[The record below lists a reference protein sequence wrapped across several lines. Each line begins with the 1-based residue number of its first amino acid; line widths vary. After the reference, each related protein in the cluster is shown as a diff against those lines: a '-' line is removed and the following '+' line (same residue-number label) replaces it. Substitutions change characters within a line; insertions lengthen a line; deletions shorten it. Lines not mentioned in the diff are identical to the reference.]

1 MYFTDRGIE
10 ELEHR
15 RGMNRSPSAG
25 SPNACASSSTT
36 TRSSTLR
43 SSGSR
48 PGSPGSTKSDHVG
61 WVTRRQD
68 LRLRRLVRRRSRRP
82 EGAGLGRSGGGED
95 PAVDRCRP
103 DCLPARRPGP
113 DDRGHRRSNATGV
126 LSALCS
132 RRRTRRGARGRRRG
146 RLHRLPGGPVGRHPR
161 VRPAVDAGSAS
172 LSARHRSAQRR
183 PAPGSQS
190 WTTPTPR
197 SAAASTCRTS
207 RRTERWS
214 NAAPGRRRTSLTVC
228 TPRRRVTGCSPT
240 SC

>member
-15 RGMNRSPSAG
+15 RGDEQVTSAG

-68 LRLRRLVRRRSRRP
+68 LRLRRLVRRRGRRP

-146 RLHRLPGGPVGRHPR
+146 RLHRLPGGPVGRHLEFGLQSMQARRLVVGPPP
-161 VRPAVDAGSAS
+161 VGPAETRARIAELDDAYAS
-172 LSARHRSAQRR
+172 LCRR
-183 PAPGSQS
+183 IDVPYI
-190 WTTPTPR
+190 
-197 SAAASTCRTS
+197 STYRALVE
-207 RRTERWS
+207 RR
-214 NAAPGRRRTSLTVC
+214 PGRRRTSLTVC